1 MREILINN
9 FLRICSIPRKS
20 GHEEKIANFFIEV
33 AEANNLFYF
42 WDEHN
47 NILIKKKG
55 NIKAKSIAL
64 QAHLDMVC
72 VKAIG
77 SSHNFAMDGIE
88 VVIEKDKVTAKD
100 TSLGADQGVALA
112 IMLTILEDKNLK
124 HPDLEFLFTVEEETT
139 FKGAVT
145 FPYSKVESKQ
155 LINLDNDK
163 DDMVVIGADGDV
175 CNEYC
180 LKGTQIKNELPSYK
194 LVLDGFLG
202 GNSGVHIDA
211 SQNNAIT
218 TMAKML
224 QSKEIFI
231 ASIDGGSSENDLAES
246 CEVILHTSLDV
257 KKLFQSFNVKIEN
270 VSNDISFS
278 VEDTTNIINQI
289 LELKC
294 GYLTEN
300 VSSANLGS
308 IRTSGNEVK
317 LCYVVRSICEEE
329 FDRINME
336 TKVSSNNFE
345 VREIYRDPIWNP
357 NKQSKLLKR
366 YQQVYF
372 NQYATYPK
380 VDIGHGGIECAVIQK
395 QLDGVDIICIGS
407 LLENIHTIKE
417 TTYIDSWVKVY
428 QLLTKFLELEKC

>member
-9 FLRICSIPRKS
+9 FLRISSIPRKS
-20 GHEEKIANFFIEV
+20 GHEEKIANFFIGV
-33 AEANNLFYF
+33 AKANNLFCF
-42 WDEHN
+42 MDEHN

-55 NIKAKSIAL
+55 NIKAKPIAL

-77 SSHNFAMDGIE
+77 SNHDFDMDGIE

-163 DDMVVIGADGDV
+163 DDTVLIGADGDI

-180 LKGTQIKNELPSYK
+180 LQGSQIKNELPCYK

-202 GNSGVHIDA
+202 GNSGVHIEA

-224 QSKEIFI
+224 QNKEIFI
-231 ASIDGGSSENDLAES
+231 TSMNGGSAENDLAES
-246 CEVILHTSLDV
+246 CEVILHTGLDV
-257 KKLFQSFNVKIEN
+257 KELFQSFHVTIES

-278 VEDTTNIINQI
+278 AEDTTNIINQI
-289 LELKC
+289 LDLKC

-300 VSSANLGS
+300 GSSANLGS
-308 IRTSGNEVK
+308 IRTCGNEVK
-317 LCYVVRSICEEE
+317 LCYVVRGICEDEL
-329 FDRINME
+329 DRINRE
-336 TKVSSNNFE
+336 TKVLPNNFE
-345 VREIYRDPIWNP
+345 VREMYRDPIWKL
-357 NKQSKLLKR
+357 NKQSKLLKK

-372 NQYATYPK
+372 KQYAIYPK
-380 VDIGHGGIECAVIQK
+380 EDIGHGGIECAVIQK
-395 QLDGVDIICIGS
+395 KLDGVDIICIGS
-407 LLENIHTIKE
+407 KLENIHTIKE
-417 TTYIDSWVKVY
+417 TTYIDSWVKIY
-428 QLLTKFLELEKC
+428 QLLIQCLELENC